1 MSQTRECLRCEKVFD
16 QRNMLH
22 TGGCWLCEPC
32 YRHMEVAYEEEMAKE
47 YNYLQERCK
56 GCE

>member
-1 MSQTRECLRCEKVFD
+1 MKELRECFRCEKEFE
-16 QRNMLH
+16 QKNMLH

-32 YRHMEVAYEEEMAKE
+32 YKYIEVAYEEEMAKE
-47 YNYLQERCK
+47 YNHLPQTCR